1 MEIPDKNTQLF
12 VYLVGSFELSAMQF
26 MGKIKNPVTDKIER
40 NLEQAQFSIDMLD
53 MLKIKTKGNLQD
65 YEEKL
70 LDNILGQLKMN
81 YVDESEKD
89 KTDKT
94 EEQSEKSDAADTNPS
109 TEDQSTD
116 ESEITGV

>member
-1 MEIPDKNTQLF
+1 METPDKNTQLF

-26 MGKIKNPVTDKIER
+26 MGKIKNPITDKIER

-70 LDNILGQLKMN
+70 LENILGQLKMN
-81 YVDESEKD
+81 YVDESEKEKKSD
-89 KTDKT
+89 NNQPET
-94 EEQSEKSDAADTNPS
+94 ETQSENP
-109 TEDQSTD
+109 TD
-116 ESEITGV
+116 ETNN